1 MEIPPITTAQLALFR
16 RIQRA
21 FPSGADLPRENAWHT
36 ASNDD
41 VWIRVV
47 SQVVVVGRADPA
59 DRLRDKRIRERIA
72 WQRLSQMSKSD
83 AANNIWQ
90 VLRDIGAR
98 YSGRTIT
105 SCRKTSAL
113 MRNLDYLKHYPNGPK
128 GF

>member
-1 MEIPPITTAQLALFR
+1 MQISRITAAQLALFR

-21 FPSGADLPRENAWHT
+21 FPGGADLPQENAWHT

-72 WQRLSQMSKSD
+72 WQRR
-83 AANNIWQ
+83 Q
-90 VLRDIGAR
+90 VSSAR
-98 YSGRTIT
+98 TCALTPWTIV
-105 SCRKTSAL
+105 A
-113 MRNLDYLKHYPNGPK
+113 
-128 GF
+128 